1 VAPFEPA
8 ALVPLSESGSVV
20 RRVGTKGSELVR
32 LAAAGIA
39 VPETW
44 ILEASEFHRYVDL
57 ELPRGH
63 DPRSILKLSK
73 SPERLRRV
81 ARARERIE
89 AGALDPEL
97 LAILSSLLAETLR
110 ETPLGLAVRM
120 SSTCEDATI
129 ARAAGLTG
137 SVLGVRTPDAL
148 AAAVKSIWARV
159 FSPRAMAYL
168 QTLGARDLGAAV
180 VFQRMV
186 AADHTGRLFV
196 GVPRGFEADAEA
208 RRAERVA
215 ASSSRSVEA
224 GVSEKSSENKVL
236 PVAKARTVAF
246 ARGFG
251 VPADDGSAAFD
262 LIALDGAG
270 QVLRRVV
277 AQRERHLALTQA
289 AAAHERLPVTDLA
302 DVEGEGEDEGLAA
315 ATLASLTT
323 IAQRVEDKLPD
334 VFSIVF
340 VEARGEVFA
349 LGAHPKQGR
358 GFPRGGQLDTVW
370 SRAYVGDLLPGV
382 VTPLTWSVAAPFA
395 ERGLRKGLA
404 SIGCSVPRDAR
415 FIAGVHGRMYL
426 HVSELVR
433 VVSAVPLVDPSSL
446 VDVAAAGPIPTLD
459 ETFRDASHRSF
470 YARLPL
476 TVARLIR
483 EQARMGKVVD
493 EFDETMIRARRIFGD
508 LDLAILPD
516 DALVPTLRD
525 VSGLLERVGE
535 LHLSAATGFL
545 TTLMALTAAVGRGGK
560 TSAAH
565 LAQTLAVGIPDLQTV
580 KPVIALAR
588 LVGAIRTDDD
598 ARTALLEGATGPS
611 FLPEGPG
618 RRAFDRFLLDFG
630 HRGVRETELSRPRFS
645 EDPSVV
651 ASMVRACLG
660 RDSVD
665 PDELFARARSLADHE
680 LALAEARLTRVE
692 VALVRSLVSRTQ
704 KALRL
709 REHLRDALAFVL
721 TMLRQVIVEID
732 RRLIRVEA
740 SLEPGSAFFCTFDE
754 LIAALRTGRPD
765 LAHVVRLRRI
775 EHQADIRRADPPLTF
790 VGTPSAFPALTGDG
804 LSLRGVAG
812 SPGTVTGRARLCRHG
827 VPEGGVVLP
836 GEILVCRTADVAI
849 APYLLVA
856 GGLVV
861 EQGGSYASA
870 MVVAR
875 ELSVPAIGY
884 VSGAMALLRTGNT
897 LVLDGGA
904 GVVTRP

>member
-1 VAPFEPA
+1 VAPFDPA

-32 LAAAGIA
+32 LAAAGIF

-44 ILEASEFHRYVDL
+44 ILEASEFHRYVER

-89 AGALDPEL
+89 EGTLDPEL
-97 LAILSSLLAETLR
+97 VAVVSSLLVDVLR
-110 ETPLGLAVRM
+110 DTPLGLAVRM
-120 SSTCEDATI
+120 SATCEDATV

-137 SVLGVRTPDAL
+137 SVLGVRTAEAL
-148 AAAVKSIWARV
+148 VAAIKSTWARV

-168 QTLGARDLGAAV
+168 QAQGARDLGAAV
-180 VFQRMV
+180 VLQRMV
-186 AADHTGRLFV
+186 AAEHTGRLFV
-196 GVPRGFEADAEA
+196 GVPRGFEADAEV

-215 ASSSRSVEA
+215 ASSARVADGE
-224 GVSEKSSENKVL
+224 VSEKSPENKVL

-246 ARGFG
+246 AAGFG
-251 VPADDGSAAFD
+251 VAADDGSAAFD
-262 LIALDGAG
+262 LLALDGAG
-270 QVLRRVV
+270 QVLRQVV
-277 AQRERHLALTQA
+277 AQRERHLALAEIGQEHGLLPA
-289 AAAHERLPVTDLA
+289 AEEIR
-302 DVEGEGEDEGLAA
+302 DEGLSAQTRVA
-315 ATLASLTT
+315 LSA

-334 VFSIVF
+334 VFSVVF
-340 VEARGEVFA
+340 AEAAGRVFA

-395 ERGLRKGLA
+395 ERELRRGLA

-433 VVSAVPLVDPSSL
+433 VVSALPLVDPSSL

-459 ETFRDASHRSF
+459 EALREASHRSF
-470 YARLPL
+470 YARLPF
-476 TVARLIR
+476 TVARLVR
-483 EQARMGKVVD
+483 QQTRLGKTVD
-493 EFDETMIRARRIFGD
+493 EFDVTMGRARRVFGE

-545 TTLMALTAAVGRGGK
+545 TTLLALTAAIGRGGK

-565 LAQTLAVGIPDLQTV
+565 LAQTLAVGIPDLQSV
-580 KPVIALAR
+580 KPVLALAR
-588 LVGAIRTDDD
+588 LVGAVRSDDE
-598 ARTALLEGATGPS
+598 AREALLGGATGPNE
-611 FLPEGPG
+611 LPEGAG

-630 HRGVRETELSRPRFS
+630 HRGVRETELSRPRFA

-660 RDSVD
+660 RASVD
-665 PDELFARARSLADHE
+665 PDELLARARSLADHE

-692 VALVRSLVSRTQ
+692 VGLVRLLLTRTQ
-704 KALRL
+704 SALRL
-709 REHLRDALAFVL
+709 REHLRDALAYVL
-721 TMLRQVIVEID
+721 TMLRKVIVEID
-732 RRLIRVEA
+732 RRLIRVEP
-740 SLEPGSAFFCTFDE
+740 SLEAGSAFFCTVDE

-765 LAHVVRLRRI
+765 LAHVVRLRRS
-775 EHQADIRRADPPLTF
+775 EHQADVRRADPPLTF

>member
-1 VAPFEPA
+1 M
-8 ALVPLSESGSVV
+8 PLSESGSVV

-32 LAAAGIA
+32 LAAVGVA

-44 ILEASEFHRYVDL
+44 ILEASEFHRYVEL

-81 ARARERIE
+81 ARGRERIE
-89 AGALDPEL
+89 EGSLDPEL
-97 LAILSSLLAETLR
+97 VAILSSLLADVVR
-110 ETPLGLAVRM
+110 DTPLGLAVRM
-120 SSTCEDATI
+120 SATCEDATI

-137 SVLGVRTPDAL
+137 SVLGVRTAGAL
-148 AAAVKSIWARV
+148 VAAIKSTWARV

-168 QTLGARDLGAAV
+168 QTQGARDVGAAV
-180 VFQRMV
+180 VLQRMIP
-186 AADHTGRLFV
+186 AEHTGRLFI
-196 GVPRGFEADAEA
+196 GVPRGFEADAKA
-208 RRAERVA
+208 RRAEQGA
-215 ASSSRSVEA
+215 ANATRAGGDGAPEA
-224 GVSEKSSENKVL
+224 TEKASDPKLL
-236 PVAKARTVAF
+236 PVEKARTVAF

-251 VPADDGSAAFD
+251 VAADDGSAAFD
-262 LIALDGAG
+262 LLSLDAKG
-270 QVLRRVV
+270 QVIRRVV
-277 AQRERHLALTQA
+277 AQRERHLSLRASIPPPGHDEEL
-289 AAAHERLPVTDLA
+289 LPVSEA
-302 DVEGEGEDEGLAA
+302 SADEGLGEATVAA
-315 ATLASLTT
+315 LSA
-323 IAQRVEDKLPD
+323 IAERVEDKLPD

-340 VEARGEVFA
+340 AEAKGQVFA
-349 LGAHPKQGR
+349 LGAHPRQGR

-395 ERGLRKGLA
+395 ERGLRRGLA

-426 HVSELVR
+426 DVSELVR
-433 VVSAVPLVDPSSL
+433 VVSALPLIDPSSL

-459 ETFRDASHRSF
+459 EALRAASHRSF

-476 TVARLIR
+476 TLLRLAR
-483 EQARMGKVVD
+483 EQTQLGKTVD
-493 EFDETMIRARRIFGD
+493 EFAATMTRARRVFGE

-535 LHLSAATGFL
+535 LHLTAATGFL
-545 TTLMALTAAVGRGGK
+545 TTLLALTAAIGRGGK
-560 TSAAH
+560 TSSAH
-565 LAQTLAVGIPDLQTV
+565 LAQTIAVGIPDLQTV
-580 KPVIALAR
+580 KPVVALAR
-588 LVGAIRTDDD
+588 LASAVRVDEP
-598 ARTALLEGATGPS
+598 AREALLAGATRPAE
-611 FLPEGPG
+611 LPEGAG
-618 RRAFDRFLLDFG
+618 RREFDRFLLDFG
-630 HRGVRETELSRPRFS
+630 HRGVRETELSRPRFA

-660 RDSVD
+660 RESVA
-665 PDELFARARSLADHE
+665 PDEHFARARSLADHE

-692 VALVRSLVSRTQ
+692 ASLVRALLDRTRR
-704 KALRL
+704 ALRI
-709 REHLRDALAFVL
+709 REHLRDALSYVL
-721 TMLRQVIVEID
+721 TMLRQVVVEID
-732 RRLIRVEA
+732 RRLLRVEP
-740 SLEPGSAFFCTFDE
+740 SLEPGSAFFCTVDE

-775 EHQADIRRADPPLTF
+775 EQRADVRRADPPLTF

-861 EQGGSYASA
+861 EQGGAYASA

-897 LVLDGGA
+897 LVLDGGG